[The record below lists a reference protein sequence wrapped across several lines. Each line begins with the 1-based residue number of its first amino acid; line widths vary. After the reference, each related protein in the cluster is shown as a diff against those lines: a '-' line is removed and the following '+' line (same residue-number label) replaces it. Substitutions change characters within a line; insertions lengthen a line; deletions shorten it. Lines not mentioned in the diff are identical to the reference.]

1 MQNYKRQRD
10 RNKRKDNRLRREI
23 KDIYQ
28 QLLVIPEKVNQNG
41 RNKIIKELVYKKK
54 INPEQQNINFQLERA
69 YKLPDLN

>member
-28 QLLVIPEKVNQNG
+28 QLLVIPEKVNQ
-41 RNKIIKELVYKKK
+41 
-54 INPEQQNINFQLERA
+54 
-69 YKLPDLN
+69 

>member
-54 INPEQQNINFQLERA
+54 SIRNSRT
-69 YKLPDLN
+69 